1 MSSLTS
7 KVFWSNYGYLGTST
21 VLSGEIDQFFVDI
34 LEPKCAL
41 VRDIGD
47 RYKSCLSTHP
57 LHSTIDLKLAREQ
70 HSTYCKIL
78 QELGLEIIRVPGDNE
93 HPDSVFVEDNAVVHG
108 GKALICRMA
117 KTSRR
122 GEETGVEGILR
133 QYVEVKYAVS
143 PATVEGGDVV
153 HLPDK
158 LISGIS
164 QRTNLEGIAQMH
176 EWLGVPV
183 ATIFDPGIMHLKS
196 YVTYLGN
203 RIMIATERYAH
214 HPALEGFQILIPPG
228 KDEYAADT
236 LAVGDTVLMANGYP
250 DAHKMVEEAG
260 FDVIVLNVSEIQKC
274 DGALTCMSVLF

>member
-1 MSSLTS
+1 MAAPQPFYRVEAYILAVVS
-7 KVFWSNYGYLGTST
+7 
-21 VLSGEIDQFFVDI
+21 
-34 LEPKCAL
+34 LEPKHAL

-57 LHSTIDLKLAREQ
+57 LHSTLDIELARRQ
-70 HSTYCKIL
+70 HAAYCEAL
-78 QELGLEIIRVPGDNE
+78 SELGLEVIRVPRDDA
-93 HPDSVFVEDNAVVHG
+93 HPDSVFVEDNVVAHC

-122 GEETGVEGILR
+122 GEEVGVEEVLR
-133 QYVEVKYAVS
+133 QYMQVKRATS

-153 HLPDK
+153 HLEDR

-164 QRTNLEGIAQMH
+164 QRTNPEGIAQMQ

-183 ATIFDPGIMHLKS
+183 STIFDPGIMHLKS
-196 YVTYLGN
+196 YVTYLGKG
-203 RIMIATERYAH
+203 IMIATERYAT
-214 HPALEGFQILIPPG
+214 HPALEGYQIIIPPS

-236 LAVGDTVLMANGYP
+236 LTVGDTVLMAEGYP
-250 DAHKMVEEAG
+250 EAKTMVEEAG
-260 FDVIVLNVSEIQKC
+260 FEVTTLNVSEIQKC